1 MERRI
6 VEPPFAQ
13 PDNASERRPL
23 SPLSRD
29 RDVQPT
35 NVREIAS
42 LLVIVAVA
50 DLTVYRGRGY
60 SGYALLFCTLPVLF
74 LVGSVRRERFAMQW
88 VMGLLLAGVSSR
100 LAWCGNPGAVLAGGF
115 LTVCFAMSLTG
126 LPPWVVRA
134 LVYAS
139 RLVGAGHRALS
150 DYWQLLSH
158 WSPAVPRG
166 SVLSVVLPIV
176 TLGLFGL
183 IFTLANP
190 DLLTAISSELEHLV
204 RLVNEWLVEFIPG
217 PIEILFCLGTGWLA
231 AGVLRP
237 QLPEPSDDFV
247 QVGVAPETEAAE
259 APLYTP
265 FRNTLV
271 SVIGLFVVYLAFEFQ
286 TLWFREFPDGFH
298 YSGYAH
304 EGAAWLTV
312 ALGLA
317 TVLLSLIFRGQVLR
331 DPRLGSL
338 KRLAWV
344 WSALNLILAVAVIHR
359 LLIYVDFN
367 GMTRMRTIG
376 FLGIASVIAGFL
388 FVVAKIVRQRTFR
401 WLIRR
406 HLWTVT
412 VAAYLYCV
420 LPVDAWIDQYN
431 VRRILAGDSAPSVQ
445 IIAHPT
451 SDEGLLQLFPLLECD
466 NTVIRDGVSAMLAA
480 ELTSRRRNPDDA
492 ETSHWTAHQ
501 CAENELLERLEAES
515 DRWPAKSN
523 SATGRMDAINA
534 FRDYA
539 WQWY

>member
-1 MERRI
+1 
-6 VEPPFAQ
+6 
-13 PDNASERRPL
+13 
-23 SPLSRD
+23 
-29 RDVQPT
+29 
-35 NVREIAS
+35 
-42 LLVIVAVA
+42 
-50 DLTVYRGRGY
+50 
-60 SGYALLFCTLPVLF
+60 
-74 LVGSVRRERFAMQW
+74 
-88 VMGLLLAGVSSR
+88 MGLLLAGVASR
-100 LAWCGNPGAVLAGGF
+100 LAWCGNSGAVLAGAF
-115 LTVCFAMSLTG
+115 LTVCFSMSLTG

-150 DYWQLLSH
+150 EYWLLLSR
-158 WSPAVPRG
+158 WSPSVPRG
-166 SVLSVVLPIV
+166 GVLPIVLPIV

-190 DLLTAISSELEHLV
+190 DLLKAISSELERLV
-204 RLVNEWLVEFIPG
+204 RLTNQWLVHFVPG

-231 AGVLRP
+231 AGVIRP
-237 QLPEPSDDFV
+237 LPTDANDDFV
-247 QVGVAPETEAAE
+247 QVTVTPATEAVQA
-259 APLYTP
+259 ALYAP

-271 SVIGLFVVYLAFEFQ
+271 SVIGLFVVYLLFEFQ
-286 TLWFREFPDGFH
+286 TLWFREFLDGFH

-304 EGAAWLTV
+304 EGAAWLTF

-331 DPRLGSL
+331 DPRVESL

-367 GMTRMRTIG
+367 GTTRMRTIG

-406 HLWTVT
+406 HLWTMT
-412 VAAYLYCV
+412 FAAYLYCV
-420 LPVDAWIDQYN
+420 LPVDAWINQYN
-431 VRRILAGDSAPSVQ
+431 VRRVLAGDPAPSVQ

-451 SDEGLLQLFPLLECD
+451 SDEGLLQLFPLLDCD
-466 NTVIRDGVSAMLAA
+466 NTVIRDGVSAMLAS
-480 ELTSRRRNPDDA
+480 ERRSRRRSPDDVEA
-492 ETSHWTAHQ
+492 RHWTTHQ
-501 CAENELLERLEAES
+501 CAKDELLERLEAES
-515 DRWPAKSN
+515 ARWTANPNASTAR
-523 SATGRMDAINA
+523 SEAINA

>member
-1 MERRI
+1 MDPQFT
-6 VEPPFAQ
+6 PPYGTT
-13 PDNASERRPL
+13 SRRPL
-23 SPLSRD
+23 SPILSD
-29 RDVQPT
+29 PSFQPASW
-35 NVREIAS
+35 REITC
-42 LLVIVAVA
+42 LLLIVAVA
-50 DLTVYRGRGY
+50 DVTVYRGQGY
-60 SGYALLFCTLPVLF
+60 SGYALLFVTLPVLF
-74 LVGSVRRERFAMQW
+74 LAGVARRERFAIQW

-100 LAWCGNPGAVLAGGF
+100 LAWCGNPGAVLAGAF

-134 LVYAS
+134 LVYGS

-150 DYWQLLSH
+150 EYWQLLSH
-158 WSPAVPRG
+158 WSPSVPRG
-166 SVLSVVLPIV
+166 SVLSIVLPIV

-190 DLLTAISSELEHLV
+190 DLLKAISTELELWA
-204 RLVNEWLVEFIPG
+204 RLANQWLVGFTPG
-217 PIEILFCLGTGWLA
+217 PVEILFCLGTGWLA

-237 QLPEPSDDFV
+237 QLPDTSDDFV
-247 QVGVAPETEAAE
+247 QVDVAPETEVAD
-259 APLYTP
+259 APLFAP

-271 SVIGLFVVYLAFEFQ
+271 SVIGLFVVYLGFEFQ

-331 DPRLGSL
+331 DPRLDSL
-338 KRLAWV
+338 KRLAWI
-344 WSALNLILAVAVIHR
+344 WSALNLMLAVAVIHR

-376 FLGIASVIAGFL
+376 FLGIASVISGFL

-412 VAAYLYCV
+412 FAAYLYCV
-420 LPVDAWIDQYN
+420 LPVDAWINKYN
-431 VRRILAGDSAPSVQ
+431 VGRVLAGDPAPCVQ

-451 SDEGLLQLFPLLECD
+451 SDEGLLQLFPLLDCD
-466 NTVIRDGVSAMLAA
+466 NTAIRDGVSAMLAS
-480 ELTSRRRNPDDA
+480 ELTSRHRSADDA
-492 ETSHWTAHQ
+492 EARHWTSHQ
-501 CAENELLERLEAES
+501 CAGDELLDRLEAES
-515 DRWPAKSN
+515 ARWPANSN
-523 SATGRMDAINA
+523 SNTGRSEAINA